1 MMEFPGYE
9 LRSLFQTT
17 SNNLLFH
24 AVRRGD
30 GLSVILKTPRAQHPG
45 PRERARY
52 QREYTLLER
61 LRGTAGVL
69 TAHGLEMH
77 AERPVLVLE
86 DVGGKALSEQLGQP
100 FAPSRLLAIA
110 IPLAATLAEVHRRG
124 VIHKDIKPANIL
136 LSEGGRVWLIDFGL
150 ATLRQLEHVEAA
162 AAPLIEGTLPYMSP
176 EQSGRM
182 NRAVDYRTDFYSL
195 GVVLYQLLTG
205 ELPFRGRDALEWV
218 HAHVAQAPVPPS
230 QRVPSVPSLLSAV
243 ALKLLGKSAEE
254 RYQSAEGLKA
264 DLERYEEGLR
274 RGAPEE
280 FPLGQRDFP
289 ARFQAP
295 QSLYG
300 RDAERQSL
308 LEAFERVVRTGRA
321 EWVLV
326 RGYSGIG
333 KSSVVHELHKPLL
346 RRRGFFLSGKFNPLQ
361 RDVPYA
367 TLAQALGA
375 LVQQILAGNDEE
387 VAAWR
392 QRLLEAF
399 EGMGQV
405 LTALVPRLEQVVG
418 RQPPVPE
425 LPPADARNRFNRLFL
440 RFLAVFAT
448 AERPL
453 VLFLDDLQWADFASL
468 QLLKYLTTHPDT
480 PPLLL
485 MGAYRDNEVSASHPL
500 AMALAEVSK
509 AAGRMVELHLGPL
522 SPEQTRQLVADALP
536 GAADG
541 LVVPL
546 SALVQEKTGGNPFFL
561 LQLLQTLYTD
571 GLVSRG
577 ADGAWRWEERAVR
590 ARDYSDNV
598 VEFMAA
604 RLRQLPSPTQQ
615 LLRLAAC
622 VGDAFALE
630 TVALLSRQEAPEV
643 ERGLEPA
650 LQEGLLV
657 ETSAQ
662 HYRFAHDRI
671 HQAAYA
677 LIAEEERKAAH
688 LEIGRRLWAR
698 LSPEELHERL
708 FDVVG
713 QLNAGA
719 ELIHGEE
726 ERSRLARL
734 NAEAGFRA
742 KASVAYRSAIG
753 YFSMAFSL
761 LPGNPWETQPALA
774 FSLRLEQ
781 ARCELVS
788 GHGTE
793 ASRLVE
799 EELLARAT
807 TRQELAA
814 AYQLKSSILLTRNQA
829 AAAAACLLECLERF
843 GVSIP
848 PKPTWEQVSAAHR
861 EAEALLGDR
870 PIESLRDLPPM
881 TDPDMKT
888 AMGLL
893 AALTWPAFFSDEKL
907 LALHLCRTME
917 LTLRHGY
924 TAAAAPGYA
933 WYGTVIASHFKDY
946 HRGYAF
952 GTLACALI
960 ERPDDAAYRGRT
972 LFTMAHASLWVKP
985 IPAAMELY
993 HSAFQ
998 QTVQSGDYQV
1008 ACYCCLFITT
1018 VQLLAGT
1025 ELAEVSREM
1034 VARTDFAHKV
1044 GYPQPEDMIR
1054 VSHAF
1059 VQQMRGLTESFE
1071 SLSMEGFDE
1080 KAFEAQLSGRM
1091 PTLRFWYATLK
1102 ARSRFMSGAY
1112 EEARQAVDEAK
1123 AMSWSIFGRIQQLE
1137 YHLCRALVLAA
1148 CYRQAPAERQREDL
1162 KELQTHH
1169 QQLAE
1174 WASHCPETFRAPE
1187 RMVAAEL
1194 ERLLGRADTAPSVY
1208 EEAIQAAREQGQVH
1222 HLAQASELAARFWE
1236 ERRLDVLAL
1245 FYARRAREAYVQW
1258 GAEGKARHLDRQWS
1272 LMSGPAV
1279 RHEDSTSYDSDSSQL
1294 DALTV
1299 VKSQQAISS
1308 EINLEKLVATL
1319 MRVAL
1324 ENAGA
1329 QRGALLLMQGG
1340 ALKVEAL
1347 VDTSSRGAMEPVSPE
1362 AAARGLPWTLFSY
1375 VRRAGEHVLI
1385 NDTSEPH
1392 PFSSDAY
1399 FSHSQARAVLCLP
1412 LQRQEQFHGLL
1423 YLENALTTGAFRPG
1437 RITLL
1442 RHLASQA
1449 AISVENARLYAEVRQ
1464 AEAALRQANEEL
1476 ERRVEE
1482 RTRELKQ
1489 AQAHLVETA
1498 RSVGMAE
1505 VASNVLHDVGNTLT
1519 SIVVDTEQMHRSVEA
1534 SRVDRVEKVFKLLAE
1549 HRPHLSEFV
1558 NHDERGQ
1565 QLFTYLPGLA
1575 AELMQERESLRQGL
1589 GTLGRNVERVRT
1601 IIQLQQT
1608 YATSSLLVEECE
1620 LAEVLE
1626 EALRLQGGALRQA
1639 GVRVE
1644 KEVAP
1649 LPLVKLDSHRLLQIL
1664 LTLLSNARQ
1673 ALEEVAPGQRMLWL
1687 RLQREGEWIR
1697 LQVRD
1702 NGQGIAPEVTPRLF
1716 NHGFTTRKGGHGI
1729 GLHSSALAARLM
1741 GGQLRLE
1748 SAGPGQG
1755 ATATLELPLS
1765 AGLDG

>member
-24 AVRRGD
+24 AVRRTD
-30 GLSVILKTPRAQHPG
+30 GLPVILKTPRAQHPG

-69 TAHGLEMH
+69 TTHGLEVH

-100 FAPSRLLAIA
+100 FEPSRLLDIA

-124 VIHKDIKPANIL
+124 VIHKDIKPANLL

-150 ATLRQLEHVEAA
+150 ATLRQQEHVDAA
-162 AAPLIEGTLPYMSP
+162 AASLVEGTLPYMSP

-230 QRVPSVPSLLSAV
+230 QRVPSVPPLLSAV

-264 DLERYEEGLR
+264 DLERYAEGLR
-274 RGAPEE
+274 RGVPEE
-280 FPLGQRDFP
+280 FPLGLRDFP

-300 RDAERQSL
+300 RDAELRAL
-308 LEAFERVVRTGRA
+308 LEAFERVARNGRA

-333 KSSVVHELHKPLL
+333 KSSVVQELHKPLL

-367 TLAQALGA
+367 PLAQALRA
-375 LVQQILAGNDEE
+375 LVQQMLAGSDEE
-387 VAAWR
+387 VATWR

-405 LTALVPRLEQVVG
+405 LTALVPQLEQVVG
-418 RQPPVPE
+418 GQPPVPE
-425 LPPADARNRFNRLFL
+425 LPPADAQNRFNRLFL

-468 QLLKYLTTHPDT
+468 QLLKYLTLHPDT

-500 AMALAEVSK
+500 ALALAEVHK
-509 AAGRMVELHLGPL
+509 AAGRLVELHLGPL

-630 TVALLSRQEAPEV
+630 TVALLTRQEAPEA

-657 ETSAQ
+657 ETGAW
-662 HYRFAHDRI
+662 HYRFSHDRI

-688 LEIGRRLWAR
+688 LEIGRRLWTR
-698 LSPEELHERL
+698 LSPEELHEHL

-719 ELIHGEE
+719 ELLDGEE
-726 ERSRLARL
+726 ERFRLARL

-788 GHGTE
+788 GRGAE
-793 ASRLVE
+793 AHQWV

-814 AYQLKSSILLTRNQA
+814 AYQLESSILLTRNQA
-829 AAAAACLLECLERF
+829 AAATACLLECLERF

-848 PKPTWEQVSAAHR
+848 PKPTWEQVIAAHR

-870 PIESLRDLPPM
+870 SIESLRDLPPM

-888 AMGLL
+888 VMGLL

-907 LALHLCRTME
+907 LALHLCRTVE

-946 HRGYAF
+946 HRGYTF
-952 GTLACALI
+952 GRLAC
-960 ERPDDAAYRGRT
+960 
-972 LFTMAHASLWVKP
+972 
-985 IPAAMELY
+985 EL
-993 HSAFQ
+993 H
-998 QTVQSGDYQV
+998 
-1008 ACYCCLFITT
+1008 
-1018 VQLLAGT
+1018 
-1025 ELAEVSREM
+1025 
-1034 VARTDFAHKV
+1034 
-1044 GYPQPEDMIR
+1044 
-1054 VSHAF
+1054 
-1059 VQQMRGLTESFE
+1059 
-1071 SLSMEGFDE
+1071 
-1080 KAFEAQLSGRM
+1080 
-1091 PTLRFWYATLK
+1091 
-1102 ARSRFMSGAY
+1102 
-1112 EEARQAVDEAK
+1112 
-1123 AMSWSIFGRIQQLE
+1123 
-1137 YHLCRALVLAA
+1137 
-1148 CYRQAPAERQREDL
+1148 
-1162 KELQTHH
+1162 
-1169 QQLAE
+1169 
-1174 WASHCPETFRAPE
+1174 RAP
-1187 RMVAAEL
+1187 
-1194 ERLLGRADTAPSVY
+1194 
-1208 EEAIQAAREQGQVH
+1208 
-1222 HLAQASELAARFWE
+1222 
-1236 ERRLDVLAL
+1236 RR
-1245 FYARRAREAYVQW
+1245 
-1258 GAEGKARHLDRQWS
+1258 
-1272 LMSGPAV
+1272 
-1279 RHEDSTSYDSDSSQL
+1279 
-1294 DALTV
+1294 
-1299 VKSQQAISS
+1299 
-1308 EINLEKLVATL
+1308 
-1319 MRVAL
+1319 
-1324 ENAGA
+1324 
-1329 QRGALLLMQGG
+1329 
-1340 ALKVEAL
+1340 
-1347 VDTSSRGAMEPVSPE
+1347 
-1362 AAARGLPWTLFSY
+1362 RGLPGQDALHHGPREPLGEADP
-1375 VRRAGEHVLI
+1375 RR
-1385 NDTSEPH
+1385 D
-1392 PFSSDAY
+1392 
-1399 FSHSQARAVLCLP
+1399 
-1412 LQRQEQFHGLL
+1412 
-1423 YLENALTTGAFRPG
+1423 
-1437 RITLL
+1437 
-1442 RHLASQA
+1442 
-1449 AISVENARLYAEVRQ
+1449 
-1464 AEAALRQANEEL
+1464 
-1476 ERRVEE
+1476 
-1482 RTRELKQ
+1482 
-1489 AQAHLVETA
+1489 
-1498 RSVGMAE
+1498 
-1505 VASNVLHDVGNTLT
+1505 
-1519 SIVVDTEQMHRSVEA
+1519 
-1534 SRVDRVEKVFKLLAE
+1534 
-1549 HRPHLSEFV
+1549 
-1558 NHDERGQ
+1558 
-1565 QLFTYLPGLA
+1565 
-1575 AELMQERESLRQGL
+1575 
-1589 GTLGRNVERVRT
+1589 
-1601 IIQLQQT
+1601 
-1608 YATSSLLVEECE
+1608 
-1620 LAEVLE
+1620 
-1626 EALRLQGGALRQA
+1626 GALPQR
-1639 GVRVE
+1639 
-1644 KEVAP
+1644 
-1649 LPLVKLDSHRLLQIL
+1649 LPAD
-1664 LTLLSNARQ
+1664 
-1673 ALEEVAPGQRMLWL
+1673 
-1687 RLQREGEWIR
+1687 
-1697 LQVRD
+1697 
-1702 NGQGIAPEVTPRLF
+1702 
-1716 NHGFTTRKGGHGI
+1716 
-1729 GLHSSALAARLM
+1729 
-1741 GGQLRLE
+1741 
-1748 SAGPGQG
+1748 GPVG
-1755 ATATLELPLS
+1755 
-1765 AGLDG
+1765 